1 MVPVVIQN
9 VKFCVRSFRRY
20 NARQGS
26 QMPTIMA
33 QKESEKYPLHR
44 CIFQG
49 DVKTLNTLIRTHDI
63 IEKDKQGLFQ
73 HWSKNSSLF
82 SVPEPAVLVQSS
94 FFTPHWKELVQPAQ
108 EQKTNLLFQICFIYI
123 SYSRIYKDDHN
134 M

>member
-1 MVPVVIQN
+1 
-9 VKFCVRSFRRY
+9 
-20 NARQGS
+20 
-26 QMPTIMA
+26 MPTIMA

-94 FFTPHWKELVQPAQ
+94 FFYSTLEGTSAASSRTKNKPSIPNMFHIY
-108 EQKTNLLFQICFIYI
+108 LLFTYH
-123 SYSRIYKDDHN
+123 KDDHN